1 MDTSLKQLAKRARNR
16 LKTAGEYSVGKD
28 TTTAYLSAPSSYIMV
43 ANIRKIEDDPL
54 FNKVKRILE
63 KSSTELVINPLSQL
77 IDSRYYK
84 SLDDQEKERYIL
96 KLTKRFNEI
105 KEYIISN
112 NLLSTEEPSLGN
124 N

>member
-28 TTTAYLSAPSSYIMV
+28 TTAYLSAPSSYIMV

-63 KSSTELVINPLSQL
+63 KSSVELVINPLSQL
-77 IDSRYYK
+77 IDNKYYNA
-84 SLDDQEKERYIL
+84 LEEQEKERYIL

>member
-28 TTTAYLSAPSSYIMV
+28 TTAYLSAPSSYIMV

-63 KSSTELVINPLSQL
+63 KSSVELVINPLSQL
-77 IDSRYYK
+77 IDNKYYN
-84 SLDDQEKERYIL
+84 SLAEQEKERYIL